1 MARPAREERRRVAQ
15 SQSPLLLRRSARLR
29 EHTAA
34 NHQDW
39 LQRRHLPSPSPST
52 PEKPLAQ
59 KKRRRGEPGEVEREH
74 KRTRVNPEHH
84 QQSDSLP
91 RERVAHWV
99 QTFTWPSSTMQN
111 PAVALSVST
120 STKRRSSSTHHSE
133 RQQRLE
139 QNGIYMKTS
148 ALLQRASKQLCNDL
162 LVGDRS
168 PDQHPWYPVERTNE
182 VLERLHVLNEA
193 RLQRD
198 VTPWLVPSAEH
209 LYFSGCAELGHV
221 GEEIQAEWK
230 RCEPMGVSR
239 PKPDFVVGL
248 QRSAFEDEELC
259 KLENYATPPRPFLFT
274 PNLSFPFLVCEAK
287 TGQIGIDQA
296 DSQNIHSA
304 SVAVR
309 AIFRLYSAA
318 YGRDHEKTQG
328 LLGRILVFSV
338 SHNNR
343 LVNLYGHYAVASNSK
358 DGKDGTTEGL
368 EYFRLTMHDGKDR
381 YKAYNFIRNVYDE
394 FALEHLRRI
403 QDAVAQLP
411 TPEKRTG
418 LSFATSD
425 LAVNDDGSQQDSEL
439 MSSQDDSGFKTPG
452 EPASVSLRQ
461 ENRKI
466 RKQMDN
472 LLLQLQEQRKESNK
486 LLTQLEEQ
494 RKDSEQQRKESKE
507 QLDRLLAMVTG
518 SKRSES

>member
-1 MARPAREERRRVAQ
+1 
-15 SQSPLLLRRSARLR
+15 
-29 EHTAA
+29 
-34 NHQDW
+34 
-39 LQRRHLPSPSPST
+39 
-52 PEKPLAQ
+52 
-59 KKRRRGEPGEVEREH
+59 
-74 KRTRVNPEHH
+74 
-84 QQSDSLP
+84 
-91 RERVAHWV
+91 
-99 QTFTWPSSTMQN
+99 MQN

-162 LVGDRS
+162 LAGDRS

-209 LYFSGCAELGHV
+209 LYFSGCAELGYI

-230 RCEPMGVSR
+230 RCEPMGGSR

-259 KLENYATPPRPFLFT
+259 KLENYATPQRPFLFT

-304 SVAVR
+304 SIAVR
-309 AIFRLYSAA
+309 AVLRLYSAA

-368 EYFRLTMHDGKDR
+368 EYFRYDIAMFSLTMYDGRDR
-381 YKAYNFIRNVYDE
+381 YKAYNFIRNVYDD

-403 QDAVAQLP
+403 QDAVAGTVLC
-411 TPEKRTG
+411 
-418 LSFATSD
+418 D
-425 LAVNDDGSQQDSEL
+425 
-439 MSSQDDSGFKTPG
+439 DDSGFKTPG

-466 RKQMDN
+466 REQMDK
-472 LLLQLQEQRKESNK
+472 LLLQLQEQRKESREQLQRQEQESKGQMDK
-486 LLTQLEEQ
+486 LLIQVEEQ

-507 QLDRLLAMVTG
+507 QLDRILAMVTG
-518 SKRSES
+518 SKRIDS